1 MWLEGR
7 ELTKVLRNTA
17 KEINSG
23 KRIKQDGKGRVTDL
37 SLTQKEVVLLKYAHD
52 V

>member
-1 MWLEGR
+1 MEGR

>member
-1 MWLEGR
+1 MEGR

-23 KRIKQDGKGRVTDL
+23 KHIKQDGKGRVTDL